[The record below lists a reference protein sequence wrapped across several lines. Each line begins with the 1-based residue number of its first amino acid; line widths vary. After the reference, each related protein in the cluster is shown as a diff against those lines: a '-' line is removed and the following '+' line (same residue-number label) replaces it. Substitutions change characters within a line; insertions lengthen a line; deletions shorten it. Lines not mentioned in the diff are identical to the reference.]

1 MLFQGLLEVKNY
13 FDDKKLTTLVERSK
27 PVKQPKVEI
36 ITQLAIHNI
45 KQKELAKRI
54 GEREDETSRAIN
66 GGDAQRFKRI
76 RKKIFDYFQ
85 IN

>member
-13 FDDKKLTTLVERSK
+13 FDGTKLTTLVERSK
-27 PVKQPKVEI
+27 PVKQPNVDI

-45 KQKELAKRI
+45 KQKELARRI

-66 GGDAQRFKRI
+66 GEEAQRFERI
-76 RKKIFDYFQ
+76 RNKIFDYFQ

>member
-1 MLFQGLLEVKNY
+1 M
-13 FDDKKLTTLVERSK
+13 
-27 PVKQPKVEI
+27 KQPNVEI

-45 KQKELAKRI
+45 KQKELAEII

-66 GGDAQRFKRI
+66 GNPAQRYVRI
-76 RKKIFDYFQ
+76 RNKIFDYFQ

>member
-1 MLFQGLLEVKNY
+1 M
-13 FDDKKLTTLVERSK
+13 
-27 PVKQPKVEI
+27 KQPNVEI

-45 KQKELAKRI
+45 KQKELARKI

-66 GGDAQRFKRI
+66 GKEAQRFDRI
-76 RKKIFDYFQ
+76 RNKIFDYFQ

>member
-1 MLFQGLLEVKNY
+1 M
-13 FDDKKLTTLVERSK
+13 
-27 PVKQPKVEI
+27 KQPNVEI

-45 KQKELAKRI
+45 KQKELAEKI

-66 GGDAQRFKRI
+66 GEEAQRFDRI
-76 RKKIFDYFQ
+76 RNKIFDYFQ

>member
-1 MLFQGLLEVKNY
+1 M
-13 FDDKKLTTLVERSK
+13 
-27 PVKQPKVEI
+27 KQPKVEI